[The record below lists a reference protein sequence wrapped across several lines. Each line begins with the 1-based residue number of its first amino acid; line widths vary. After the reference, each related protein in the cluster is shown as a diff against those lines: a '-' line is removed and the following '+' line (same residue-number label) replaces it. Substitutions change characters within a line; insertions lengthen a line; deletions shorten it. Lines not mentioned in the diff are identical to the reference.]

1 MKDDF
6 FFAVMDLHLKQDNAE
21 LVNLIL
27 PEVFSTFGTLM
38 LQSRGQ
44 PRDKILQVG
53 VFQGPPDFFVSVLT
67 ERVQVHTQGT
77 REQHRLLGRERGGE
91 YRAS

>member
-1 MKDDF
+1 LKDDF
-6 FFAVMDLHLKQDNAE
+6 FFAVMDLHLKQDNAG
-21 LVNLIL
+21 LVNPIL
-27 PEVFSTFGTLM
+27 PEVFSTLGTFM

-44 PRDKILQVG
+44 PRDKVLQVG

-67 ERVQVHTQGT
+67 ERVQVHTQST
-77 REQHRLLGRERGGE
+77 REQHGLLGRERGE